1 MAGEQTDQVLELLA
15 QAARSDRLL
24 LFVGSGISSLPS
36 WPELVAALDP
46 RSPRSSDY
54 PAEFS
59 KYADRNGMRALHDFL
74 ERKLGKRPTEVEAQI
89 RLLLETRST
98 AIVSTNCDHIIET
111 AAEHLGVP
119 LKIFAEDSDLAD
131 FHSTPCLRLVK
142 LHGDLD
148 RKESL
153 VFTRE
158 QYERLSTTKPALIR
172 TVIELFNSSR
182 VLFLGF
188 SMADPDFRQLMELTG
203 NGKPD
208 RVNQMI
214 GLFRQAELG
223 GQWRQLA
230 MDTSVRNNVPLRELA
245 YEEFGDSPSE
255 GLRKFLCE
263 LKTLVSPTLLP
274 RLEKQCVIFTN
285 GSTATLKTETTT
297 YLANCL
303 GIPVL
308 ATHRYGRCT
317 EDGLLDSE
325 LRAKR
330 YRELQVEAEH
340 LLSRGYSVVLDGTF
354 ADRSWREE
362 IYRLARQ
369 HDAHPIVIRTA
380 CDDTAYIRSRLWRRR
395 LDHSRS
401 EHEVTRFENYLMTS
415 KAVQQQPV
423 DDDRVLQRLGGEVVT
438 FQNHA
443 DRSVSVEPGAS
454 DEAQIIAELI
464 RISPLM
470 SIEI

>member
-1 MAGEQTDQVLELLA
+1 MTGEQSDQVLELLA

-36 WPELVAALDP
+36 WAELVADLNGGVP
-46 RSPRSSDY
+46 HTSDY
-54 PAEFS
+54 PGEFS
-59 KYADRNGMRALHDFL
+59 GYVERNGMRALHEFL
-74 ERKLGKRPTEVEAQI
+74 ERKLGMRPADVEMQI

-111 AAEHLGVP
+111 AAAHLGVP
-119 LKIFAEDSDLAD
+119 LKIFAEDSDLVD

-153 VFTRE
+153 VFTHD
-158 QYERLSTTKPALIR
+158 QYEDLPRSKPALIR
-172 TVIELFNSSR
+172 TVVELFNSSR

-208 RVNQMI
+208 RVSQMI
-214 GLFRQAELG
+214 GLFRRAELG

-230 MDTSVRNNVPLRELA
+230 LDTAVRNHVPLRELS
-245 YEEFGDSPSE
+245 YEEFGDSPTD
-255 GLRKFLCE
+255 GLQNFLCR
-263 LKTLVSPTLLP
+263 LKTLVSPASLP
-274 RLEKQCVIFTN
+274 RLEKQCIIFTN
-285 GSTATLKTETTT
+285 GCTATLKTETTA

-317 EDGLLDSE
+317 ENGLLDSD
-325 LRAKR
+325 LRASR
-330 YRELQVEAEH
+330 YAELQVEAEN
-340 LLSRGYSVVLDGTF
+340 LLSRGFSVVLDGTF
-354 ADRSWREE
+354 SDRSWREE
-362 IYRLARQ
+362 IYRLAEQ
-369 HDAHPIVIRTA
+369 HEAHPIVIRTV

-401 EHEVTRFENYLMTS
+401 EHEVTKFENYQMTYS
-415 KAVQQQPV
+415 AVKAEPV
-423 DDDRVLQRLGGEVVT
+423 AEDEMFQRLNGEIVT

-443 DRSVSVEPGAS
+443 DRAVRVPSAAS
-454 DEAQIIAELI
+454 EEARVIAELI

-470 SIEI
+470 SVEI

>member
-1 MAGEQTDQVLELLA
+1 MTGDQSDQVLELLA

-24 LFVGSGISSLPS
+24 LFVGSGVSSLPS
-36 WPELVAALDP
+36 WLELVGALNGGKP
-46 RSPRSSDY
+46 HSSDY

-59 KYADRNGMRALHDFL
+59 RYVERNGMRALHDFL
-74 ERKLGKRPTEVEAQI
+74 ERKLGKRPADVEEQI

-111 AAEHLGVP
+111 AADHLGVP

-153 VFTRE
+153 VFTEE
-158 QYERLSTTKPALIR
+158 QYKDLPRTKPALIR
-172 TVIELFNSSR
+172 TVVELFNSSR

-208 RVNQMI
+208 RVSQMI
-214 GLFRQAELG
+214 GLFRRAELG
-223 GQWRQLA
+223 GQWRQIAL
-230 MDTSVRNNVPLRELA
+230 DTAVRNNVPLRELS
-245 YEEFGDSPSE
+245 YEEFGESPTA
-255 GLRKFLCE
+255 GLQSFLSQ
-263 LKTLVSPTLLP
+263 LKTLVSPASLP
-274 RLEKQCVIFTN
+274 RLQKQCIIFTN
-285 GSTATLKTETTT
+285 GCTATLKTETTA

-317 EDGLLDSE
+317 ENGLLDSE
-325 LRAKR
+325 LRASR
-330 YRELQVEAEH
+330 YVELQVEAEN
-340 LLSRGYSVVLDGTF
+340 LLSRGFSVVLDGTF
-354 ADRSWREE
+354 ADRSWRED

-369 HDAHPIVIRTA
+369 HGAHPIVIRTV

-401 EHEVTRFENYLMTS
+401 EHEVTKFENYEMTYS
-415 KAVQQQPV
+415 AVKAQPV
-423 DDDRVLQRLGGEVVT
+423 MDDRVFQRLGGEIVT
-438 FQNHA
+438 FENHA
-443 DRSVSVEPGAS
+443 DRAVSVPSDAS
-454 DEAQIIAELI
+454 EEAKVIAELI

>member
-1 MAGEQTDQVLELLA
+1 MAGEQSEQVLELLA

-36 WPELVAALDP
+36 WAELVADLNAGHP
-46 RSPRSSDY
+46 HSSDY
-54 PAEFS
+54 PGEFS
-59 KYADRNGMRALHDFL
+59 KYVDRNGMRELHGFL
-74 ERKLGKRPTEVEAQI
+74 DRKLGKRPADVEKQI

-111 AAEHLGVP
+111 AAATLGVP
-119 LKIFAEDSDLAD
+119 LKIFAEDSDLVD

-153 VFTRE
+153 VFTEE
-158 QYERLSTTKPALIR
+158 QYRELPKTKPVLIR
-172 TVIELFNSSR
+172 TVVELFNSSR

-208 RVNQMI
+208 RVSQMI

-223 GQWRQLA
+223 GQWRKLA
-230 MDTSVRNNVPLRELA
+230 LDTAVHNNVPLRELS
-245 YEEFGDSPSE
+245 YEEFGESPSD
-255 GLRKFLCE
+255 GLQSFLCR
-263 LKTLVSPTLLP
+263 LKNLVSPASLP

-285 GSTATLKTETTT
+285 GCTATLKTETTA

-317 EDGLLDSE
+317 ENGLLDAG
-325 LRAKR
+325 LRASR
-330 YRELQVEAEH
+330 YAELQVEAEN
-340 LLSRGYSVVLDGTF
+340 LLSRGFSVVLDGTF
-354 ADRSWREE
+354 ADRSWRED
-362 IYRLARQ
+362 IYRLAEQ
-369 HDAHPIVIRTA
+369 QGAHPIVIRTV
-380 CDDTAYIRSRLWRRR
+380 CDDTDYIRSRLWRRR

-401 EHEVTRFENYLMTS
+401 EHEVTKFENYLMTQN
-415 KAVQQQPV
+415 AVRSQPV
-423 DDDRVLQRLGGEVVT
+423 AEDEVFQRLGGEVVT

-443 DRSVSVEPGAS
+443 DRAVRVPPDAS
-454 DEAQIIAELI
+454 EEARVIGELI

-470 SIEI
+470 SVEI